1 MGEQSCNS
9 CAVQRFLSAAPY
21 APPVVLQSFSCWV
34 EKSPLGCS
42 VHCYRS
48 VNSILTGGFADVPF
62 QNLAI
67 SARSNGSW
75 LILSIEAS
83 TESLFLTM
91 PLGSINDI
99 FVEEA
104 PKRSCRQQPFRGRQ
118 AYRERMLRQTI
129 PTVREAA
136 FREENLKIRRGRCE
150 ETAFRL

>member
-1 MGEQSCNS
+1 MWTGKSYQWWGSFITVWRPSKWYKGLAIRYMGEQSCNS

-21 APPVVLQSFSCWV
+21 APPIVLQSFSCWV
-34 EKSPLGCS
+34 EKSPLGCC

-75 LILSIEAS
+75 LILSIELSMTA
-83 TESLFLTM
+83 LFFTK

-99 FVEEA
+99 LVEEA
-104 PKRSCRQQPFRGRQ
+104 PKRGLSTAALSRQ
-118 AYRERMLRQTI
+118 ASL
-129 PTVREAA
+129 P
-136 FREENLKIRRGRCE
+136 
-150 ETAFRL
+150 